1 MSPLDPPCCGVEAET
16 SRVRR
21 TSAAVKLPGPR
32 KDEPA
37 LAGPEELS
45 FDHIGDYAVQ
55 SISPDVATLTSLAVE
70 RARSPRVRENDPHAL
85 SLRERLVQPPSLDEE
100 IRSGNRRSRICPR
113 S

>member
-1 MSPLDPPCCGVEAET
+1 
-16 SRVRR
+16 
-21 TSAAVKLPGPR
+21 
-32 KDEPA
+32 
-37 LAGPEELS
+37 
-45 FDHIGDYAVQ
+45 
-55 SISPDVATLTSLAVE
+55 LTSLAVE